1 MIGLLMNV
9 KTRKGKGKEER
20 GKGERGGGE
29 WKEERRK
36 TS

>member
-1 MIGLLMNV
+1 MIGLLINV